1 MCGSFSKSTWTTL
14 GWCVQLRN
22 SIIPKPTST
31 TLGILCLCV
40 PREYPKVA
48 AVFPNRLGRLSTD
61 VPGCATPQNPSRI
74 DSLSFI
80 DHSVFCICANP
91 ENTRKLL
98 QSFQIDLDDSG
109 LLCLVA
115 QLHNT
120 RAGLISVL
128 HRLGRH
134 SVFCICANPENTRKL
149 LQSFQ
154 IDLDDSQLMCLVA
167 QLHKTR
173 AGLILCPSLTLDD
186 TQYFVF
192 VRTPRIPES
201 CCSLSKSTWMT
212 LDCCVWLRNSTIPE
226 PD

>member
-1 MCGSFSKSTWTTL
+1 MCGRCGVVFPNRLGRLWT
-14 GWCVQLRN
+14 GVSSCA
-22 SIIPKPTST
+22 KPTST

-61 VPGCATPQNPSRI
+61 VSGCATPQNPSRI

-80 DHSVFCICANP
+80 DFGRHSVFCVCANP

-128 HRLGRH
+128 HQLGRH
-134 SVFCICANPENTRKL
+134 SVFCVCANPENTRRL
-149 LQSFQ
+149 LQYFQ
-154 IDLDDSQLMCLVA
+154 IDLDDSGLVVSGCA
-167 QLHKTR
+167 TPQYPSW
-173 AGLILCPSLTLDD
+173 IDLCPSSTLTTLSILFFANPENTRELLQFFQIDLDD
-186 TQYFVF
+186 SPLVVF
-192 VRTPRIPES
+192 GGATSV
-201 CCSLSKSTWMT
+201 
-212 LDCCVWLRNSTIPE
+212 NSN
-226 PD
+226 